1 MEGRRAVELAP
12 GHISDLLAIHERFPE
27 RYPHLLASHGE
38 AEGRYD
44 ILFAYPRRCL
54 TLGPRAGFA
63 ECAEFFSGLDLRLS
77 ANVVSEA
84 PGPVDLPFLY
94 GYFLYFSY
102 ELIVGFE
109 PRLGR
114 LKRPGAPLAWVQ
126 EFDGSVV
133 RDHKTQTSYVTAR
146 NRETANAIRHDL
158 LGIRDRDRSDYA
170 VEQIEEDDPRE
181 YLEGIRAVKRY
192 IAAGDIFQA
201 NLSRGYRA
209 RVSGRAPAPA
219 IMRAL
224 RMHNP
229 APFSALAHIGS
240 TAIISASP
248 ERLMTIQGG
257 RIVTRPIAGTTARS
271 GGSEEDE
278 SARQA
283 LWRHPKERAEHIMLV
298 DLERNDIGRLC
309 VPGTVR
315 VAKLMDIESYATVHH
330 LVSTIE
336 GRLRS
341 GIRFSAI
348 IASLFPGGS
357 ITGCPKLRSLEV
369 LSELEP
375 TARGPY
381 TGSLGYVNQDGKI
394 DLNIL
399 IRTIVLTGE
408 RLDWRVGGGIVMD
421 SDPQQELEET
431 RAKAAGLLRAL
442 HA

>member
-1 MEGRRAVELAP
+1 MDGKRAVELAP
-12 GHISDLLAIHERFPE
+12 QHITDLLAIHASFPE

-44 ILFAYPRRCL
+44 ILFAYPKRCL
-54 TLGPRAGFA
+54 TLGPQAGFA
-63 ECAEFFSGLDLRLS
+63 ECAEFFRNLDQHLS
-77 ANVVSEA
+77 ARVTNARE
-84 PGPVDLPFLY
+84 PTDLPFSY
-94 GYFLYFSY
+94 GHFLYFSY
-102 ELIVGFE
+102 ELIAGFE
-109 PRLGR
+109 PRLAR
-114 LKRPGAPLAWVQ
+114 LKRPNMPLAWVQ
-126 EFDGSVV
+126 EFGGAVI

-146 NRETANAIRHDL
+146 NRETADAIGHDL
-158 LGIRDRDRSDYA
+158 RGIRGRDAWDCVVGS
-170 VEQIEEDDPRE
+170 VEEDDPRE
-181 YLEGIRAVKRY
+181 FLEGVRAVKRY

-209 RVSGRAPAPA
+209 NVSGQAPALA
-219 IMRAL
+219 LMRAL
-224 RMHNP
+224 GTHNP

-240 TAIISASP
+240 TTLISASP
-248 ERLMTIQGG
+248 ERLMTIEGD
-257 RIVTRPIAGTTARS
+257 RIVTRPIAGTTARFA
-271 GGSEEDE
+271 EPNEDE

-309 VPGTVR
+309 VPGTIHVP
-315 VAKLMDIESYATVHH
+315 KLMDIESYATVHH

-336 GRLRS
+336 GRLRPD
-341 GIRFSAI
+341 IRFSAI
-348 IASLFPGGS
+348 LASLFPGGS
-357 ITGCPKLRSLEV
+357 ITGCPKLRSLEI

-375 TARGPY
+375 AARGPY

-399 IRTIVLTGE
+399 IRTIVMAGE
-408 RLDWRVGGGIVMD
+408 RLYWRVGGGIVMD